1 MYAVYYTVSD
11 GCTFSSDTIMF
22 VTESAQTAK
31 DACTLAE
38 LEYAEALKVPRVP
51 SLFKGY
57 NPGMSND
64 EFEAARI
71 AHAQK
76 TQEYNEKIKA
86 ILTVHPDRA
95 EDFSRED
102 DNSYY
107 YERVEVR

>member
-22 VTESAQTAK
+22 VTESEQTAK
-31 DACTLAE
+31 DAVTLAE
-38 LEYAEALKVPRVP
+38 LEYAEALKVPRVQGLYKVLK
-51 SLFKGY
+51 S
-57 NPGMSND
+57 GMSND

-95 EDFSRED
+95 EDFSRDD

-107 YERVEVR
+107 YEKVEVR